1 MPGYLDCDLHG
12 LLPEG
17 PPVFHRLAE
26 CARRARRQH
35 LGLRII
41 HGRGAHVLASI
52 AQSWLAD
59 HGLPFQEG
67 FLNPGETRVEAVSLQ
82 RAKFL

>member
-1 MPGYLDCDLHG
+1 MGC
-12 LLPEG
+12 
-17 PPVFHRLAE
+17 PPKPPRFFRRLVG
-26 CARRARRQH
+26 CPRRARRQH

-52 AQSWLAD
+52 AQSWLTD

-82 RAKFL
+82 RSKFL

>member
-1 MPGYLDCDLHG
+1 MPDYLDCDLHG

-17 PPVFHRLAE
+17 PPVRQRLE
-26 CARRARRQH
+26 DRARQARQRH

-52 AQSWLAD
+52 AQAWLAD
-59 HGLPFQEG
+59 HGLAFQEG
-67 FLNPGETRVEAVSLQ
+67 YLNPGETRVEAVSLQ